1 MASAGRKEFADKC
14 SKRGTVRL
22 LEKGELKAALV
33 DYFPIQKVKFPIIA
47 GLARRLGDRLGTKLQ
62 LMVKYL
68 LPKMTSII
76 DQDGKSGNGGKRFSS
91 AP

>member
-1 MASAGRKEFADKC
+1 MQQ
-14 SKRGTVRL
+14 
-22 LEKGELKAALV
+22 V
-33 DYFPIQKVKFPIIA
+33 DYLPIQKVKSPIIA

-62 LMVKYL
+62 FMVKFL

>member
-1 MASAGRKEFADKC
+1 MWILIK
-14 SKRGTVRL
+14 
-22 LEKGELKAALV
+22 KGSLYL
-33 DYFPIQKVKFPIIA
+33 PIQKVKFPIIA

-62 LMVKYL
+62 FMVKYL